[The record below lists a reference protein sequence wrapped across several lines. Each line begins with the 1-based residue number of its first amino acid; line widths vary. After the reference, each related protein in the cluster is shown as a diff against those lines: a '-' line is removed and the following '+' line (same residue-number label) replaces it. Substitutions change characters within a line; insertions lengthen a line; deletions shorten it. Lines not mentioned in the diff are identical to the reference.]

1 MTEHQWLTYAEIA
14 ERFDI
19 SNDGARMLVK
29 RKGWA
34 KKPANYP
41 RGPIRIGVPN
51 DERRTERSFPQGDNP
66 NIPEHSPTEQT
77 LVPHRSDHL
86 VSGSSVVSMI
96 SEAVAQERAEHLRR
110 EDQLRTDHAR
120 QLEDRDRQHAAE
132 LTRISSL
139 HLDLVGRLQ
148 AQAATERSL
157 FLERVDAAELRAE
170 AAEARAVAVDA
181 KLHHVLDRLLDRQ
194 TGPSPTPEPS
204 RSWWARWFGHSK
216 RSDLD
221 G

>member
-1 MTEHQWLTYAEIA
+1 MAQAL
-14 ERFDI
+14 
-19 SNDGARMLVK
+19 
-29 RKGWA
+29 
-34 KKPANYP
+34 P
-41 RGPIRIGVPN
+41 RGGAFTGPGWRVPPARGGALDRPQVARSPGLCTTRDN
-51 DERRTERSFPQGDNP
+51 TGQLRVSLSSPSVRQIVPTQTELSVASEPDEKMVPAAMLA
-66 NIPEHSPTEQT
+66 
-77 LVPHRSDHL
+77 LV
-86 VSGSSVVSMI
+86 
-96 SEAVAQERAEHLRR
+96 EQERE
-110 EDQLRTDHAR
+110 
-120 QLEDRDRQHAAE
+120 RDRVNFAAE

-170 AAEARAVAVDA
+170 AAEARATAVDE
-181 KLHHVLDRLLDRQ
+181 KLHQVLDRLLDRQ
-194 TGPSPTPEPS
+194 TVPTSIPEPT

>member
-1 MTEHQWLTYAEIA
+1 
-14 ERFDI
+14 
-19 SNDGARMLVK
+19 
-29 RKGWA
+29 
-34 KKPANYP
+34 
-41 RGPIRIGVPN
+41 
-51 DERRTERSFPQGDNP
+51 
-66 NIPEHSPTEQT
+66 
-77 LVPHRSDHL
+77 
-86 VSGSSVVSMI
+86 MI